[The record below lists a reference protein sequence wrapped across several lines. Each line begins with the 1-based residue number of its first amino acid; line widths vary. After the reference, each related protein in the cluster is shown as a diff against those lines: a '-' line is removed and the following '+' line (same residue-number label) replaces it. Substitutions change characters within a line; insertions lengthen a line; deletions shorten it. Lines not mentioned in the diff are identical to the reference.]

1 MSSKLGWQYVSCSGG
16 TLDSKFACAPRVK
29 LRRMFCWPAGRVQA
43 DSEDFVGYDAW
54 RAPNHDTSLEIVDDD
69 KTKEEERDGPSPED
83 PFVLFGSPL
92 HHADGVTTDPQGV
105 GNAVEPFLSAFEN
118 LTLL

>member
-1 MSSKLGWQYVSCSGG
+1 MSCSGG
-16 TLDSKFACAPRVK
+16 TLDSTFACANRVK
-29 LRRMFCWPAGRVQA
+29 LKRIFCWPAGRVQA
-43 DSEDFVGYDAW
+43 DSEHFVGYNAW
-54 RAPNHDTSLEIVDDD
+54 RATNHGTSLEIVDDD
-69 KTKEEERDGPSPED
+69 KTKEEEGDGPSPED

-92 HHADGVTTDPQGV
+92 HHAYGVTTDSQGI